1 MILNGLYLQRIRG
14 KDRSISSPSSPV
26 HNHRRTI
33 SSPQDLHSDHPPVD
47 NHVIADKKEKAAT
60 IPRMQMEAQEDAQ
73 LFKPTGILKPP
84 SISSVYDNVSGNVQL
99 RKPTTG
105 DDTRQANNRKS
116 MPAPALSHV
125 SFVED
130 RLLNNTRP
138 ASAIHFTQQYFEE
151 NSARSSSVTFCSDTK
166 SDQQRSNKNSENI
179 QMETA
184 FVGDA
189 SLDAIP
195 KEHVDRIRVL
205 APKPIKALSPPQRKS
220 SSSSPEWPSPPEPL
234 TPLTPLNPEVNVDF
248 DSNVLRRML
257 QSLPVSPE
265 EVKGVNRSDSQNKIG
280 QQIGNNHANLENIQ
294 NKIKSQ
300 NGSGTSGNSQ
310 LHKVNGTSSAFVT
323 AETSKS
329 KQTKLVEYELRLR
342 DQCARQSY
350 TRDSYPDSGIGG
362 MAGDNTTVSEE
373 SIKNRPQGNNFIYLS
388 VLFI

>member
-1 MILNGLYLQRIRG
+1 
-14 KDRSISSPSSPV
+14 
-26 HNHRRTI
+26 
-33 SSPQDLHSDHPPVD
+33 
-47 NHVIADKKEKAAT
+47 
-60 IPRMQMEAQEDAQ
+60 
-73 LFKPTGILKPP
+73 
-84 SISSVYDNVSGNVQL
+84 
-99 RKPTTG
+99 
-105 DDTRQANNRKS
+105 
-116 MPAPALSHV
+116 
-125 SFVED
+125 
-130 RLLNNTRP
+130 
-138 ASAIHFTQQYFEE
+138 
-151 NSARSSSVTFCSDTK
+151 VTFCSDTK
-166 SDQQRSNKNSENI
+166 SDQQRSNRNSENI

-300 NGSGTSGNSQ
+300 NCSGTSGNSQ

-323 AETSKS
+323 TETSKS